1 MQTLSREASLR
12 RRSFGGPP
20 SLRRGSA
27 LLLLLLSACN
37 QLERIDTGG
46 GAGGELP
53 ADVVLAFERSC
64 GTSPACHAAGG
75 QSPTLDATVGSSL
88 IGAAANASSIPLVTI
103 GDTANSYLAIKMLP
117 DSVVAALGVTRTG
130 ARMPL
135 GFDYAAG
142 SADTLADTETI
153 LAWIGGADFPGGGGG
168 STGSGTTTGGD
179 TTPTFTRVKNEIFAA
194 SCSCHLAAPAA
205 FNGDLSLQLADAYT
219 NIVGVKSGQA
229 TTTDLIAPGDP
240 TRSYLYLK
248 LTGAQ
253 ATVPGGGDGDM
264 PDELPPLPADKLTLM
279 EDWILAGALDD

>member
-1 MQTLSREASLR
+1 MQIIAREASPR
-12 RRSFGGPP
+12 RRYFRGSP
-20 SLRRGSA
+20 SLRPWLALA
-27 LLLLLLSACN
+27 LLLTGCN

-46 GAGGELP
+46 GAGTELP

-88 IGAAANASSIPLVTI
+88 IGAAANASNLPLVTI

-117 DSVVAALGVTRTG
+117 DSVIAALGATRTG

-135 GFDYAAG
+135 GFDYATG

-168 STGSGTTTGGD
+168 GSTGGGMTTGGD

-205 FNGDLSLQLADAYT
+205 FNGNLSLQLADAYT

-240 TRSYLYLK
+240 TISYLYLK